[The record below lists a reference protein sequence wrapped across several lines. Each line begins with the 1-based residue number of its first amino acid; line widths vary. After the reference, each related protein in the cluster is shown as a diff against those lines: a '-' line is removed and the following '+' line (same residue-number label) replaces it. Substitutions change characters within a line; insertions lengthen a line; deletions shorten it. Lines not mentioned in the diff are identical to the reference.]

1 MDHPWVD
8 ISFDCLPLRS
18 LTRLDIP
25 LDASPKY
32 RARCERLKKAIEKH
46 GVHNSY
52 YLYNALCTFHVLNH
66 PDRGALIYQFEGT
79 LITDSSDTKTQLCEI
94 RAELQG
100 ETCSWLT
107 EPVKEWFG
115 QTVSLAVAVEFDRYV
130 AAGDLERTRQR
141 LAQIEQQMEQA
152 GGFVGMYL

>member
-18 LTRLDIP
+18 VTRLDIP

-32 RARCERLKKAIEKH
+32 RARCERLKQAIEKH
-46 GVHNSY
+46 GAHNAY
-52 YLYNALCTFHVLNH
+52 YLYNAQCKFHLVNH
-66 PDRGALIYQFEGT
+66 PVEGTLVFQFEGT
-79 LITDSSDTKTQLCEI
+79 VLTDASDVRTQHCDLKTNLES
-94 RAELQG
+94 

-107 EPVKEWFG
+107 EHVKEWFCE
-115 QTVSLAVAVEFDRYV
+115 TVAHAVAVEFDRYI
-130 AAGDLERTRQR
+130 AAGDLERTRAR
-141 LAQIEQQMEQA
+141 LANLEQQMEQS